1 MTDDIDRMCVCEVCG
16 APARFGFD
24 VTLDGILMGDVGSWR
39 CADHHPTRKAR
50 YTREE
55 WADARAAGKLYPDE
69 ASPEGEWQ
77 KLSDITV
84 GLFAKKLGKA
94 AA

>member
-1 MTDDIDRMCVCEVCG
+1 MTNDIDRMSVCDVCG
-16 APARFGFD
+16 GPACFGFGM
-24 VTLDGILMGDVGSWR
+24 TLDGIRMGDVGSWR

-55 WADARAAGKLYPDE
+55 WADARAKGKLYPDE
-69 ASPEGEWQ
+69 SSPEGEWQ
-77 KLSDITV
+77 KLSNIV
-84 GLFAKKLGKA
+84 AGIARKA